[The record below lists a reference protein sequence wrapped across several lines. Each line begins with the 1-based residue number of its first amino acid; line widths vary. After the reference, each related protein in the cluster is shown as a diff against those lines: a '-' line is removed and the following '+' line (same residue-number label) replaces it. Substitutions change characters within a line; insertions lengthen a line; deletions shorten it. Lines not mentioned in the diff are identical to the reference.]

1 MTSLILIALAGFGAS
16 FVDGALGMG
25 FGVTSTTLLLAV
37 GLSPALA
44 SASVHLAKL
53 GTAAASGAAHAR
65 FGNVDWSGVR
75 RVGIPGAIG
84 AFIGATVLSNL
95 STKAALPFTGTLLFI
110 LGVYIVLR
118 FVLGR
123 APRRKPGTPGL
134 RLMIP
139 LGLVGG
145 FVDATGGGGWGPVTT
160 PTLLAD
166 GRLSPAR
173 VVGTVNTAEFI
184 VALAASL
191 GFLIGLGTAG
201 IDLGIVLA
209 LLIGGVIA
217 APLAAWVVRF
227 LNARILGVV
236 VGCFILLL
244 NARLILM
251 AVGAPPA
258 AWWTCYALLV
268 TMSALAISFVVRV
281 VRRDAADEGETAPA
295 AEQQLHD
302 QRR

>member
-1 MTSLILIALAGFGAS
+1 MTGLILIALAGFGAS
-16 FVDGALGMG
+16 FIDGALGMG

-53 GTAAASGAAHAR
+53 GTAAASGMAHHR
-65 FGNVDWSGVR
+65 FGNVDWAGVR
-75 RVGIPGAIG
+75 RIGIPGAVG
-84 AFIGATVLSNL
+84 AFTGATVLSHL

-110 LGVYIVLR
+110 LGIYIVIR
-118 FVLGR
+118 FVMGR
-123 APRRKPGTPGL
+123 APRRKPGTPGN

-166 GRLSPAR
+166 GRLTPAR
-173 VVGTVNTAEFI
+173 VIGTVNTAEFI

-236 VGCFILLL
+236 VGCVILLL
-244 NARLILM
+244 NARLIL
-251 AVGAPPA
+251 GALDADPIV
-258 AWWTCYALLV
+258 WWTTYAVLL
-268 TMSALAISFVVRV
+268 TASIGAITVVLRI
-281 VRRDAADEGETAPA
+281 VRRERESAPDGPESVHA
-295 AEQQLHD
+295 
-302 QRR
+302 

>member
-1 MTSLILIALAGFGAS
+1 MTALILIALAGFGAS
-16 FVDGALGMG
+16 FIDGALGMG
-25 FGVTSTTLLLAV
+25 FGVTSTTLLLAL

-65 FGNVDWSGVR
+65 FGNVDWAGVR
-75 RVGIPGAIG
+75 RIGLPGAVG
-84 AFIGATVLSNL
+84 AFAGATVLSNL

-118 FVLGR
+118 FVMGR
-123 APRRKPGTPGL
+123 APRRKPGTPGN

-166 GRLSPAR
+166 GRLTPAR

-201 IDLGIVLA
+201 IDFGIVIA

-217 APLAAWVVRF
+217 APLAAWLVRF
-227 LNARILGVV
+227 LNPRILGVV

-244 NARLILM
+244 NARLILT
-251 AVGAPPA
+251 AVNADPA
-258 AWWTCYALLV
+258 VWWTVYAILV
-268 TMSALAISFVVRV
+268 TASAASITFVVRT
-281 VRRDAADEGETAPA
+281 VRREPKVPAEGTESVHA
-295 AEQQLHD
+295 
-302 QRR
+302 

>member
-1 MTSLILIALAGFGAS
+1 MTGLILIALAGFGAS
-16 FVDGALGMG
+16 FIDGALGMG

-53 GTAAASGAAHAR
+53 GTAAASGMAHHR
-65 FGNVDWSGVR
+65 FGNVDWAGVR
-75 RVGIPGAIG
+75 RIGIPGAVG
-84 AFIGATVLSNL
+84 AFTGATVLSHL

-110 LGVYIVLR
+110 LGIYIVIR
-118 FVLGR
+118 FVMGR
-123 APRRKPGTPGL
+123 APRRKPGTPGN

-166 GRLSPAR
+166 GRLTPAR
-173 VVGTVNTAEFI
+173 VIGTVNTAEFI

-191 GFLIGLGTAG
+191 GFLIGLGTTG

-236 VGCFILLL
+236 VGCVILLL
-244 NARLILM
+244 NARLIL
-251 AVGAPPA
+251 GALDADPIV
-258 AWWTCYALLV
+258 WWTTYAVLL
-268 TMSALAISFVVRV
+268 TASIGAITVVLRI
-281 VRRDAADEGETAPA
+281 VRRERESAPDGPESVHA
-295 AEQQLHD
+295 
-302 QRR
+302 

>member
-53 GTAAASGAAHAR
+53 GTAAASGAAHHR
-65 FGNVDWSGVR
+65 FGNVDWAGVR
-75 RVGIPGAIG
+75 RIGLPGAVG
-84 AFIGATVLSNL
+84 AFTGATVLSHL

-110 LGVYIVLR
+110 LGIYIVIR
-118 FVLGR
+118 FVMGR
-123 APRRKPGTPGL
+123 APRRKPGTPGN

-166 GRLSPAR
+166 GRLTPAR
-173 VVGTVNTAEFI
+173 VIGTVNTAEFI

-209 LLIGGVIA
+209 LLVGGVIA

-236 VGCFILLL
+236 VGCVILLL
-244 NARLILM
+244 NARLIL
-251 AVGAPPA
+251 GAINADPIV
-258 AWWTCYALLV
+258 WWTTYAVLLTASV
-268 TMSALAISFVVRV
+268 AAITVVLRI
-281 VRRDAADEGETAPA
+281 VRQERETAPNGPESVHA
-295 AEQQLHD
+295 
-302 QRR
+302 

>member
-1 MTSLILIALAGFGAS
+1 MTTLVFIALAGFAAS

-25 FGVTSTTLLLAV
+25 FGVTSSTLLIAV

-53 GTAAASGAAHAR
+53 GTAAASGAAHHR
-65 FGNVDWSGVR
+65 FGNVDWAGVR
-75 RVGIPGAIG
+75 RIGLPGAVG
-84 AFIGATVLSNL
+84 AFIGATLLSHL
-95 STKAALPFTGTLLFI
+95 STKAALPFTGTLLFL
-110 LGVYIVLR
+110 LGVYIVIR
-118 FVLGR
+118 FVVGR
-123 APRRKPGTPGL
+123 APRRKPGTPGY
-134 RLMIP
+134 RLLIP

-166 GRLSPAR
+166 GRLSPAK

-191 GFLIGLGTAG
+191 GFLLGLGTAG

-209 LLIGGVIA
+209 LLIGGMIA
-217 APLAAWVVRF
+217 APLAAWLVRF
-227 LNARILGVV
+227 LNPRILGVV

-244 NARLILM
+244 NARLILG
-251 AVGAPPA
+251 AINAPPTV
-258 AWWTCYALLV
+258 WWAVYATLV
-268 TMSALAISFVVRV
+268 AVCALAIGSVVRA
-281 VRRDAADEGETAPA
+281 VRRAREETSDASESVHA
-295 AEQQLHD
+295 
-302 QRR
+302 

>member
-1 MTSLILIALAGFGAS
+1 VTSLILIALAGFGAS
-16 FVDGALGMG
+16 FIDGALGMG

-44 SASVHLAKL
+44 SASGHLAKL
-53 GTAAASGAAHAR
+53 GTAAASGAAHHR
-65 FGNVDWSGVR
+65 FANVDGSAVK
-75 RVGIPGAIG
+75 RVGIPGAVG
-84 AFIGATVLSNL
+84 AFVGATVLSNL
-95 STKAALPFTGTLLFI
+95 STKAALPFTGTLLFL
-110 LGVYIVLR
+110 LGVYIVIR

-134 RLMIP
+134 RLMVP

-191 GFLIGLGTAG
+191 GFLLGLGTAG

-209 LLIGGVIA
+209 LLLGGVIA
-217 APLAAWVVRF
+217 APLAAWLVRF

-244 NARLILM
+244 NARLILG
-251 AVGAPPA
+251 ALDAPPA
-258 AWWTCYALLV
+258 AWWTAYAVLLTV
-268 TMSALAISFVVRV
+268 SALAISFVVRI
-281 VRRDAADEGETAPA
+281 VRRDAAAEGPA
-295 AEQQLHD
+295 APTGPELHD

>member
-1 MTSLILIALAGFGAS
+1 MTGLILIALAGFGAS

-53 GTAAASGAAHAR
+53 GTAAASGAAHHR

-75 RVGIPGAIG
+75 RIGLPGAIG

-123 APRRKPGTPGL
+123 APRRKPGTPSN

-191 GFLIGLGTAG
+191 GFLLGLGTAG

-209 LLIGGVIA
+209 LLAGGVIA
-217 APLAAWVVRF
+217 APMAAWVVRF
-227 LNARILGVV
+227 MNPRILGVV

-244 NARLILM
+244 NARLILT
-251 AVGAPPA
+251 AVGADPVV
-258 AWWTCYALLV
+258 WWTVYAVLI
-268 TMSALAISFVVRV
+268 TASAAAITFVVRV
-281 VRRDAADEGETAPA
+281 VRREREVPAEGTESVHA
-295 AEQQLHD
+295 
-302 QRR
+302 

>member
-1 MTSLILIALAGFGAS
+1 MTGLIFIALAGFGAS

-53 GTAAASGAAHAR
+53 GTAAASGMAHHR
-65 FGNVDWSGVR
+65 FGNVDWAGVR
-75 RVGIPGAIG
+75 RIGLPGAVG
-84 AFIGATVLSNL
+84 AFIGATVLSHL
-95 STKAALPFTGTLLFI
+95 STKAALPFTGTLLFF
-110 LGVYIVLR
+110 LGVYIVIR

-123 APRRKPGTPGL
+123 APRRKPGTPGN

-166 GRLSPAR
+166 GRLTPAR

-217 APLAAWVVRF
+217 APMAAWLVRF
-227 LNARILGVV
+227 LNPRILGVV

-244 NARLILM
+244 NARLIL
-251 AVGAPPA
+251 GALQADPVV
-258 AWWTCYALLV
+258 WWTTYAV
-268 TMSALAISFVVRV
+268 LATASITAIAFVVRV
-281 VRRDAADEGETAPA
+281 VRRERQVPAEGPESVHA
-295 AEQQLHD
+295 
-302 QRR
+302 

>member
-1 MTSLILIALAGFGAS
+1 MTSLIFIALAGFGAS
-16 FVDGALGMG
+16 FIDGALGMG

-37 GLSPALA
+37 GLTPALA

-53 GTAAASGAAHAR
+53 GTAAASGMAHQR
-65 FGNVDWSGVR
+65 FGNVDWAGVR
-75 RVGIPGAIG
+75 RIGLPGAAG
-84 AFIGATVLSNL
+84 AFVGATVLSHL
-95 STKAALPFTGTLLFI
+95 STKAALPFTGTLLFL
-110 LGVYIVLR
+110 LGVYIVIR
-118 FVLGR
+118 FVRGR
-123 APRRKPGTPGL
+123 APRRKPGTPGN

-166 GRLSPAR
+166 GRLTPAR

-217 APLAAWVVRF
+217 APLAAWLVRF
-227 LNARILGVV
+227 LNPRILGVV

-244 NARLILM
+244 NARLIL
-251 AVGAPPA
+251 GALQVDPVV
-258 AWWTCYALLV
+258 WWTTYAV
-268 TMSALAISFVVRV
+268 LATASITAITFVVRV
-281 VRRDAADEGETAPA
+281 VRRERQVRAEGPESVHA
-295 AEQQLHD
+295 
-302 QRR
+302 

>member
-1 MTSLILIALAGFGAS
+1 MTGLILIALAVFGAS
-16 FVDGALGMG
+16 FIDGALCMG

-65 FGNVDWSGVR
+65 FGNVDWAGVR
-75 RVGIPGAIG
+75 RIGLPGAVG
-84 AFIGATVLSNL
+84 AFAGATVLSNL
-95 STKAALPFTGTLLFI
+95 SAKAALPFTGTLLFI
-110 LGVYIVLR
+110 LGVYIVIR
-118 FVLGR
+118 FVMGR
-123 APRRKPGTPGL
+123 APRRKPGTPGN

-166 GRLSPAR
+166 GRLTPAR

-191 GFLIGLGTAG
+191 GFLLGLGTAG

-217 APLAAWVVRF
+217 APLAAWLVRF
-227 LNARILGVV
+227 LNPRILGVV

-244 NARLILM
+244 NARLILT
-251 AVGAPPA
+251 AVNADPVV
-258 AWWTCYALLV
+258 WWTVYAVLA
-268 TMSALAISFVVRV
+268 MASAASITFVVRT
-281 VRRDAADEGETAPA
+281 VRREPKVPAEGSESVHA
-295 AEQQLHD
+295 
-302 QRR
+302 

>member
-1 MTSLILIALAGFGAS
+1 MTGLILIALAGFGAS

-25 FGVTSTTLLLAV
+25 FGVTSTTLLIAV

-53 GTAAASGAAHAR
+53 GTSAASGMAHHR
-65 FGNVDWSGVR
+65 FGNVDWAGVR
-75 RVGIPGAIG
+75 RIGLPGAAG
-84 AFIGATVLSNL
+84 AFVGATVLSHL
-95 STKAALPFTGTLLFI
+95 STTAALPFTGTLLFL
-110 LGVYIVLR
+110 LGIYIVIR
-118 FVLGR
+118 FVIGR
-123 APRRKPGTPGL
+123 APRRASGTPGR
-134 RLMIP
+134 RLMVP

-173 VVGTVNTAEFI
+173 VIGTVNTAEFI

-201 IDLGIVLA
+201 IDIGIVLA
-209 LLIGGVIA
+209 LLAGGIVA

-227 LNARILGVV
+227 LNPRILGVV
-236 VGCFILLL
+236 VGCVILLL
-244 NARLILM
+244 NARLIL
-251 AVGAPPA
+251 GALGADPVV
-258 AWWTCYALLV
+258 WWTVYAMLLTV
-268 TMSALAISFVVRV
+268 TIAAITFVVRIV
-281 VRRDAADEGETAPA
+281 MREREVQAQGPQSVHA
-295 AEQQLHD
+295 
-302 QRR
+302 

>member
-1 MTSLILIALAGFGAS
+1 MTGLILMALAGFGAS

-53 GTAAASGAAHAR
+53 GTAAASGMAHHR
-65 FGNVDWSGVR
+65 FGNVDWAGVR
-75 RVGIPGAIG
+75 RIGLPGAAG
-84 AFIGATVLSNL
+84 AFVGATVLSNL

-110 LGVYIVLR
+110 LGIYIVIR
-118 FVLGR
+118 FVIGR
-123 APRRKPGTPGL
+123 APRRKPGTPGN

-139 LGLVGG
+139 LGVVGG

-184 VALAASL
+184 VALAASM
-191 GFLIGLGTAG
+191 GFLLGLGTAG
-201 IDLGIVLA
+201 IDLAIVLA
-209 LLIGGVIA
+209 LLVGGVIA
-217 APLAAWVVRF
+217 APFAAWLVRF
-227 LNARILGVV
+227 MNARILGVV

-244 NARLILM
+244 NARLILT
-251 AVGAPPA
+251 AIHASPL
-258 AWWTCYALLV
+258 AWWTVYAVLL
-268 TMSALAISFVVRV
+268 TMSAAAISFVVRV
-281 VRRDAADEGETAPA
+281 VLRERDALTRASEPVHA
-295 AEQQLHD
+295 
-302 QRR
+302 RR

>member
-1 MTSLILIALAGFGAS
+1 MSGLIFIALAGFGAS

-37 GLSPALA
+37 GLTPALA

-53 GTAAASGAAHAR
+53 GTAAASGMAHQR
-65 FGNVDWSGVR
+65 FGNVDWAGVR
-75 RVGIPGAIG
+75 RIGLPGAVG

-95 STKAALPFTGTLLFI
+95 STKAALPFTGTLLFL
-110 LGVYIVLR
+110 LGVYIVIR

-123 APRRKPGTPGL
+123 APRRKPGTPGN

-166 GRLSPAR
+166 GRLTPAR

-191 GFLIGLGTAG
+191 GFLVGLGTAG

-217 APLAAWVVRF
+217 APFAAWLVRF
-227 LNARILGVV
+227 LNPRILGVV
-236 VGCFILLL
+236 VGCFILLI
-244 NARLILM
+244 NARLILG
-251 AVGAPPA
+251 ALDAPPA
-258 AWWTCYALLV
+258 AWWTVYAVLATV
-268 TMSALAISFVVRV
+268 SALAISFVVRV
-281 VRRDAADEGETAPA
+281 VRRQRAAA
-295 AEQQLHD
+295 AEGSESVHD
-302 QRR
+302 

>member
-1 MTSLILIALAGFGAS
+1 MNIGKYEFLGPAARSLRAPATFLRLLFRWIMWGII
-16 FVDGALGMG
+16 
-25 FGVTSTTLLLAV
+25 GVFS
-37 GLSPALA
+37 
-44 SASVHLAKL
+44 
-53 GTAAASGAAHAR
+53 
-65 FGNVDWSGVR
+65 
-75 RVGIPGAIG
+75 
-84 AFIGATVLSNL
+84 
-95 STKAALPFTGTLLFI
+95 LLFI
-110 LGVYIVLR
+110 LGVYIVIR
-118 FVLGR
+118 FVMGR
-123 APRRKPGTPGL
+123 APRRKPGTPGN

-166 GRLSPAR
+166 GRLTPAR

-191 GFLIGLGTAG
+191 GFLLGLGTAG

-217 APLAAWVVRF
+217 APFAAWLVRF
-227 LNARILGVV
+227 LNPRILGVV

-251 AVGAPPA
+251 AVNADPVVWWAVYAVLVLASA
-258 AWWTCYALLV
+258 A
-268 TMSALAISFVVRV
+268 AITFVVRT
-281 VRRDAADEGETAPA
+281 VRRERKVPAEGTESVHA
-295 AEQQLHD
+295 
-302 QRR
+302 

>member
-1 MTSLILIALAGFGAS
+1 MTGLIFIALAGFGAS
-16 FVDGALGMG
+16 FIDGALGMG

-53 GTAAASGAAHAR
+53 GTAAASGTAHAR
-65 FGNVDWSGVR
+65 FGNVDWAGVR
-75 RVGIPGAIG
+75 RIGLPGAVG
-84 AFIGATVLSNL
+84 AFVGATVLSNL

-110 LGVYIVLR
+110 LGVYIVIR
-118 FVLGR
+118 FVMGR
-123 APRRKPGTPGL
+123 APRRKPGTPGN

-217 APLAAWVVRF
+217 APLAAWLVRF
-227 LNARILGVV
+227 LNPRILGVV

-251 AVGAPPA
+251 ALNADPVV
-258 AWWTCYALLV
+258 WWTVYAVLA
-268 TMSALAISFVVRV
+268 TASAVSITFVVRT
-281 VRRDAADEGETAPA
+281 VRREREVPTEGTESVHA
-295 AEQQLHD
+295 
-302 QRR
+302 

>member
-1 MTSLILIALAGFGAS
+1 MTGLIFIALAGFGAS

-53 GTAAASGAAHAR
+53 GTAAASGMAHQR

-75 RVGIPGAIG
+75 RIGLPGAVG
-84 AFIGATVLSNL
+84 AFVGATVLSHL
-95 STKAALPFTGTLLFI
+95 STKAALPFTGTLLFL
-110 LGVYIVLR
+110 LGVYIVIR

-123 APRRKPGTPGL
+123 APRRKPGTPGN

-166 GRLSPAR
+166 GRLTPAR

-217 APLAAWVVRF
+217 APLAAWLVRF
-227 LNARILGVV
+227 LNPRILGVV
-236 VGCFILLL
+236 VGCFILLI
-244 NARLILM
+244 NARLIL
-251 AVGAPPA
+251 GALQVDPVV
-258 AWWTCYALLV
+258 WWTTYAV
-268 TMSALAISFVVRV
+268 LATVSITAITFVVRV
-281 VRRDAADEGETAPA
+281 VRRERQIQADGPESVHA
-295 AEQQLHD
+295 
-302 QRR
+302 

>member
-1 MTSLILIALAGFGAS
+1 MAGLILIALAGFGAS
-16 FVDGALGMG
+16 FIDGALGMG

-53 GTAAASGAAHAR
+53 GTAAASGMAHHR
-65 FGNVDWSGVR
+65 FGNVDWAGVR
-75 RVGIPGAIG
+75 RIGIPGAVG
-84 AFIGATVLSNL
+84 AFTGATVLSHL

-110 LGVYIVLR
+110 LGIYIVIR
-118 FVLGR
+118 FVMGR
-123 APRRKPGTPGL
+123 APRRKPGTPGN

-166 GRLSPAR
+166 GRLTPAR
-173 VVGTVNTAEFI
+173 VIGTVNTAEFI

-236 VGCFILLL
+236 VGCVILLL
-244 NARLILM
+244 NARLIL
-251 AVGAPPA
+251 GALDADPIV
-258 AWWTCYALLV
+258 WWTTYAVLL
-268 TMSALAISFVVRV
+268 TASIAAITVVLRI
-281 VRRDAADEGETAPA
+281 VRRERESAPDGPESVHA
-295 AEQQLHD
+295 
-302 QRR
+302 

>member
-1 MTSLILIALAGFGAS
+1 
-16 FVDGALGMG
+16 
-25 FGVTSTTLLLAV
+25 
-37 GLSPALA
+37 
-44 SASVHLAKL
+44 
-53 GTAAASGAAHAR
+53 
-65 FGNVDWSGVR
+65 
-75 RVGIPGAIG
+75 
-84 AFIGATVLSNL
+84 
-95 STKAALPFTGTLLFI
+95 
-110 LGVYIVLR
+110 
-118 FVLGR
+118 
-123 APRRKPGTPGL
+123 
-134 RLMIP
+134 MIP

-166 GRLSPAR
+166 GRLTPAR

-217 APLAAWVVRF
+217 APLAAWLVRF

-244 NARLILM
+244 NARLILT
-251 AVGAPPA
+251 AIGAGPA
-258 AWWTCYALLV
+258 AWWTVYAVLFTV
-268 TMSALAISFVVRV
+268 SAVAITYVVRL
-281 VRRDAADEGETAPA
+281 VRRDKGTSAPETS
-295 AEQQLHD
+295 EQGPESVHA
-302 QRR
+302 